1 MPPPLENDEAPRAS
15 GPRQIFYQLPRKS
28 AVSRAP
34 AQVLTQPGVGLTA
47 AQLCAT
53 WTTEARRLA
62 GLFAAT
68 GNWKHFFAL
77 VRHVAGMC
85 WRLNSS
91 PEVPAPSGQ
100 FIRRI

>member
-1 MPPPLENDEAPRAS
+1 MPPNDNGRSLAGRSHMLYHLPLD
-15 GPRQIFYQLPRKS
+15 S
-28 AVSRAP
+28 AAGRIP
-34 AQVLTQPGVGLTA
+34 AQVLSAQPGVGRTA
-47 AQLCAT
+47 AQLCAR

-77 VRHVAGMC
+77 LRHVAGMC
-85 WRLNSS
+85 WRLDFS

-100 FIRRI
+100 FIKRI